1 MAFVNFATREITA
14 KIVYYGPGLGGKTT
28 SLQFIHNNLA
38 PENKGKMIS
47 LATEEDRTIYFDFL
61 PLNLGKIQ
69 EFAVRVQ
76 LYTVPG
82 QVRYNATRKLV
93 LRGADGL
100 VFVADAQR
108 LKKLGNLESFNNM
121 EENLRELGKDL
132 KDLPHVLQFNKMDLP
147 DVMASE
153 EMNQILNRYNVPF
166 FETVAT
172 TGIGVLD
179 ALKSIT
185 KLVFNDLSKKALLQR
200 RSRTT
205 TSLYTAGGTAIDQ
218 PLPAAKRPEPT
229 PAASALISPLP
240 FTPASRVATPPPPPA
255 PEPIHTVEP
264 EPEIQIANE
273 VEDDPL
279 AALEPEL
286 PDALETAT
294 DEPEEVI
301 QEVEPLAEF
310 DEMTDETSA
319 LKVSPFHEEPV
330 EEPTYDLVADD
341 TEDVGDAIDQVTIE
355 EEEEEE
361 LPDDTAVELQ
371 FPPEPEPEPEPEIA
385 EELVAEPSTEP
396 SLPPFSYGTL
406 FEEGDEFSSLMQTLE
421 QQIAEKKYIDALST
435 ARNGYSHLLTK
446 LYPKQ
451 DILDGNEAL
460 KIFAL
465 DIKFRRF
472 LRFKRLLDSDPDPQN
487 LLYIH
492 HFLCDLYL
500 SLKEL

>member
-69 EFAVRVQ
+69 DFAVRVQ

-93 LRGADGL
+93 LRGSDGL
-100 VFVADAQR
+100 VFVADSQR

-132 KDLPHVLQFNKMDLP
+132 KDLPHDLQFNKMDLP
-147 DVMASE
+147 DVMTSE

-185 KLVFNDLSKKALLQR
+185 KLVFNDLSKKALLQKR
-200 RSRTT
+200 ARTS
-205 TSLYTAGGTAIDQ
+205 TSLYTAGGTAVEQ
-218 PLPAAKRPEPT
+218 PLAAAKREPT
-229 PAASALISPLP
+229 PTPSLVTPLP
-240 FTPASRVATPPPPPA
+240 FVPTKTPIPPPPSP
-255 PEPIHTVEP
+255 PERIETVEEYEEVNFK
-264 EPEIQIANE
+264 EPKAEEHE
-273 VEDDPL
+273 VEEDPL

-286 PDALETAT
+286 PTPLESST
-294 DEPEEVI
+294 EESSEAI
-301 QEVEPLAEF
+301 QEVEPMEQY
-310 DEMTDETSA
+310 DETSHETTV
-319 LKVSPFHEEPV
+319 LKNSPIQKREG
-330 EEPTYDLVADD
+330 EEPTFDLVADD
-341 TEDVGDAIDQVTIE
+341 AENFEA
-355 EEEEEE
+355 
-361 LPDDTAVELQ
+361 
-371 FPPEPEPEPEPEIA
+371 PEPDASYAEITSEEIQIETEA
-385 EELVAEPSTEP
+385 E
-396 SLPPFSYGTL
+396 SLNLKSKPVNPFSYGTL
-406 FEEGDEFSSLMQTLE
+406 FEGAGEFSTLMHTME
-421 QQIAEKKYIDALST
+421 QQIAEKKYDDALNT
-435 ARNGYSHLLTK
+435 ARNVYSHLLTQ

-472 LRFKRLLDSDPDPQN
+472 LRFKRLLDSDPEPQN